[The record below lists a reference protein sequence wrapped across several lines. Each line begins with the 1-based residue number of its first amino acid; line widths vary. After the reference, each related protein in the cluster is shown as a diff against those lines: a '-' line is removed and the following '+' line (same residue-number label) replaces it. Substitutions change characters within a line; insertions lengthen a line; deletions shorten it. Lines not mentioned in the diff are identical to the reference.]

1 MSKTPKGRRLAAALR
16 HARESRGLTLRELG
30 ELTGRNSGVLSRYE
44 TADRT
49 PKPEDVAQF
58 LTAMEVRG
66 DEYDEILSLAYDVD
80 ASGWLALTLPDR
92 RQQLTAMLEAEQDA
106 GIIEHVSHSLVP
118 GMLQAK
124 SYSTAIM
131 TGGRL
136 PASEIITRVS
146 IRMGRRDALEK
157 PSPVDFYSFLGEAAL
172 YWMVGGREVMV
183 DQLRHL
189 LRVGVWPN
197 VHLRIVP
204 FSSGWQPCLD
214 GLFMVLDR
222 SVVHI
227 DSGESGMFLHNS
239 ADVRSYI
246 NAVHMV
252 SEVACSEAESKVV
265 LASRLR
271 ELERTA

>member
-30 ELTGRNSGVLSRYE
+30 DLTGRNSGVLSRYE

-66 DEYDEILSLAYDVD
+66 SEYDEILSLAYDVD
-80 ASGWLALTLPDR
+80 ASGWVALTLPDR

-106 GIIEHVSHSLVP
+106 SIIEHVSHSMFP
-118 GMLQAK
+118 GMLQVK
-124 SYSTAIM
+124 SYSSAIM
-131 TGGRL
+131 VGARV
-136 PASEIITRVS
+136 PANQITTRVS
-146 IRMGRRDALEK
+146 TRMGRRDALEK
-157 PSPVDFYSFLGEAAL
+157 PNPVEFISYVGESAL
-172 YWMVGGREVMV
+172 YWMIGGRDAMV
-183 DQLRHL
+183 DQLRHV
-189 LRVGVWPN
+189 LRVGEWPN
-197 VHLRIVP
+197 VHVHIVP
-204 FSSGWQPCLD
+204 FSSGCQACLN
-214 GLFMVLDR
+214 GTFMVLDR
-222 SVVHI
+222 SVVHV
-227 DSGESGMFLHNS
+227 DTGESGMFLHNS

-246 NAVHMV
+246 DSVRTV
-252 SEVACSEAESKVV
+252 SEVACGEAESKAA